1 MKQFWM
7 VWRQGSS
14 APTFRHDSEDA
25 ATREAERLATINRG
39 EQFFVLE
46 AIGLRVVDDM
56 LRVDLRNGGGDDL
69 PF

>member
-7 VWRQGSS
+7 VWRQGSG